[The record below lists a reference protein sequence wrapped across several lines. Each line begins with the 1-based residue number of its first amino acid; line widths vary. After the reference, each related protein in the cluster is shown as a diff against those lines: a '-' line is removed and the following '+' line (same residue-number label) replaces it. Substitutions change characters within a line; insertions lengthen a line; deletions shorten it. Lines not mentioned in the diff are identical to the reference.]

1 MAKCGDIKLLLKL
14 TPQKWPKV
22 NNTMISYIANHIA
35 LSLFLL
41 LLCKFILSW
50 LFLQI
55 QQLVQACL
63 LQSAAIEVSVSLLQK
78 PLMVFM
84 CLWLPLLLWTMK
96 ALPTQEAS
104 NLHISSLI
112 LVQTD
117 ASEVWKYGIE
127 ATTQPVSI
135 NILFFIPLVPD
146 CKCEC
151 MQEWAELISYQ
162 ILEDYRLDYI
172 L

>member
-22 NNTMISYIANHIA
+22 NNTMTSYIANHIA

-55 QQLVQACL
+55 QQSVQACL

-127 ATTQPVSI
+127 ATTQIVSI
-135 NILFFIPLVPD
+135 TTLLLRVTD
-146 CKCEC
+146 SKCEG
-151 MQEWAELISYQ
+151 MQLQEWWSQTKFLVA
-162 ILEDYRLDYI
+162 
-172 L
+172 